1 MKLHK
6 SGEDYLEAIFV
17 LQKKKGMVR
26 SVDVAQHLGVKKPS
40 VCHAVSILEQGG
52 FLVKDED
59 HFIHLT
65 EKGRKAAEA
74 IYERHCYFKNWLI
87 EAGVEDATAEQEAC
101 RIEHDISEQSF
112 QKLKKQMV
120 IEFPEERP
128 PEIYSIKRK
137 LQSYFGILRKKL
149 EKDSR

>member
-1 MKLHK
+1 MKK
-6 SGEDYLEAIFV
+6 EKNTTASREDYLEAILV
-17 LQKKKGMVR
+17 LQQKKGMVR

-40 VCHAVSILEQGG
+40 VCNAVSILEQGG

-59 HFIHLT
+59 HFLHLT
-65 EKGRKAAEA
+65 EKGRETAET

-112 QKLKKQMV
+112 QKLKKWK
-120 IEFPEERP
+120 ELGHSEETN
-128 PEIYSIKRK
+128 
-137 LQSYFGILRKKL
+137 G
-149 EKDSR
+149 D

>member
-1 MKLHK
+1 MKLHE

-17 LQKKKGMVR
+17 LQQKKGMVR
-26 SVDVAQHLGVKKPS
+26 SVDVSQHLG

-52 FLVKDED
+52 FLVKDDD
-59 HFIHLT
+59 HFLHLT
-65 EKGRKAAEA
+65 EKGRETAEA

-112 QKLKKQMV
+112 QKLKKRK
-120 IEFPEERP
+120 ELGHSEETN
-128 PEIYSIKRK
+128 
-137 LQSYFGILRKKL
+137 G
-149 EKDSR
+149 D